1 MDFTMSGPEG
11 KPAALGSPAV
21 PDGKVVLGIM
31 VAFISHKHKSS
42 SCPSKKYISKSI
54 NNSIYNSKLLHP

>member
-21 PDGKVVLGIM
+21 RDGKVVLGIM
-31 VAFISHKHKSS
+31 VAFIM
-42 SCPSKKYISKSI
+42 SI
-54 NNSIYNSKLLHP
+54 QKIYLEID